1 MSAHSMPEDDES
13 INNSN
18 SCTAY
23 PDIVYTIEPVI
34 NYFAY
39 LLRMIRWKKGYTRQS
54 IAALLVWTFVWFH
67 PVIVAYALPIF
78 ITALVYYGFLTETP
92 IHEKASTINVQDSLT
107 ATLKEIQYEL
117 SMILPSAEFRDQLKQ
132 YCRSTFVLSVYQK
145 MLRCVSVYTIWIT
158 CLRLFGLDKM
168 IWCLGFIAFTWNSPL
183 FRVIRYSYHRA
194 AFILRHANRTIVPEK
209 AMTSPHKH
217 SKSHEHYDRC
227 YHFKVV
233 EHQRWWLHKGWTALL
248 LPNERPEWSD
258 EYLIRVPSAQKF
270 QLPPPTTKVDP
281 KTQKMTTIT
290 WQWVSQ
296 EWQIEDG
303 HRSVDKDGW
312 EYGNWNWESWG
323 SKSSGLR
330 VLTRRRHW
338 VRNARLIVE
347 EAEETPSSANDR
359 PAPIHIK
366 RSSSCSTSTSVS
378 LSSTSYSSSV
388 DSSPSYLCTTPTSY
402 TPSSS
407 TGGDLLHRFQTKP
420 YSTSTISLNHHQT
433 VEPFSD
439 TASTMDSHF
448 WLRR

>member
-1 MSAHSMPEDDES
+1 MPEDDDS
-13 INNSN
+13 INNGISV
-18 SCTAY
+18 TAY

-34 NYFAY
+34 THVTY
-39 LLRMIRWKKGYTRQS
+39 LLRMVRWKQGYTRQS

-67 PVIVAYALPIF
+67 PFIVAYTLPIYIAVF
-78 ITALVYYGFLTETP
+78 VYYGFMTETP
-92 IHEKASTINVQDSLT
+92 IHEKASTANVQDNLT
-107 ATLKEIQYEL
+107 AKLKEIQYEL
-117 SMILPSAEFRDQLKQ
+117 SMMLPSAEFKDQFKQ
-132 YCRSTFVLSVYQK
+132 YCRSLFVLSIYQK
-145 MLRCVSVYTIWIT
+145 LLQFVSVYTIWIT
-158 CLRLFGLDKM
+158 CLGLFGLDKM
-168 IWCLGFIAFTWNSPL
+168 IWCLGSIAFTWNSPL

-194 AFILRHANRTIVPEK
+194 AFILRHANRVIVPQK
-209 AMTSPHKH
+209 AMTSPHKR
-217 SKSHEHYDRC
+217 SKSHEHFDRC
-227 YHFKVV
+227 YHFKVI
-233 EHQRWWLHKGWTALL
+233 EHQRWWFHKGWTALL

-258 EYLIRVPSAQKF
+258 EYLIRVPSTQKF

-296 EWQIEDG
+296 EWQIDDN
-303 HRSVDKDGW
+303 RNVDKDGW

-338 VRNARLIVE
+338 VRNARLIIK
-347 EAEETPSSANDR
+347 EAEEGSSHH

-388 DSSPSYLCTTPTSY
+388 DSSSSYLCTTPTSY
-402 TPSSS
+402 TSN
-407 TGGDLLHRFQTKP
+407 TTTDLLHRFQTKS
-420 YSTSTISLNHHQT
+420 YSTSTISQNHHQT
-433 VEPFSD
+433 VEPASPFSD
-439 TASTMDSHF
+439 TASTVDSHF